1 MKKKILALILLIARH
16 TGLFV
21 LSRILTARNL
31 RILCYHGAA
40 LNDENRFRPGLFM
53 TGATFAT
60 RMRFLADAGY
70 PILPLGNALEMLEN
84 STLPRNATVITIDD
98 GWYGTYK
105 VHYPILREYG
115 FPATLYVASYYLKN
129 QTQVFNVALSYV
141 LWKSGTRQIDLSKLK
156 RILGDDALVDC
167 VFSVEETYTRL
178 SAAAESMEDAAARQ
192 SLLREFCD
200 IVGVDWRALEAD
212 RLISFVCANEARE
225 MAANGIDIQLHT
237 HRHRFPD
244 TGFDAAR
251 VEIEDNRR
259 FLAGIGKSELRHFC
273 YPSGIYSQASVAF
286 LGKLNI
292 ESATTTNPGFN
303 RKGAP
308 SLELT
313 RFLDSESVS
322 NLEFEAELSGFF
334 ELIRRCGYRI

>member
-1 MKKKILALILLIARH
+1 
-16 TGLFV
+16 
-21 LSRILTARNL
+21 
-31 RILCYHGAA
+31 
-40 LNDENRFRPGLFM
+40 M
-53 TGATFAT
+53 TGATFAN

-84 STLPRNATVITIDD
+84 GTLPKNATVITIDD

-105 VHYPILREYG
+105 VHYPILRENA
-115 FPATLYVASYYLKN
+115 FPATLYIASYYLKN

-141 LWKSGTRQIDLSKLK
+141 LWKSGIRQIDLSKLK
-156 RILGDDALVDC
+156 GTLGDDSLIDR
-167 VFSVEETYTRL
+167 VFNVEETYARL
-178 SAAAESMEDAAARQ
+178 SAAAESMQGAAARQ

-200 IVGVDWRALEAD
+200 SVGVSWRVLEAD
-212 RLISFVCANEARE
+212 RVISFVSANEARE

-244 TGFDAAR
+244 NEFDAAR

-259 FLAGIGKSELRHFC
+259 FLGGLGKSALRHFC
-273 YPSGIYSQASVAF
+273 YPSGIYSPACVAF
-286 LGKLNI
+286 LRKLDI

-303 RKGAP
+303 RKGA
-308 SLELT
+308 SLLELK

-322 NLEFEAELSGFF
+322 SLEFEAELSGFF